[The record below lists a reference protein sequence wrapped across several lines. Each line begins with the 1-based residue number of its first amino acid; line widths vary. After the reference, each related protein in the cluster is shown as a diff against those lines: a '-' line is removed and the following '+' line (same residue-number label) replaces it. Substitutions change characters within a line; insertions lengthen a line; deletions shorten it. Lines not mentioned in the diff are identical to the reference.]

1 MYLRFRAG
9 EVIRVWSKDEKGWWD
24 GEITTGVGGQ
34 AATEDDKRAG
44 PRRGW
49 FPSNYVKDIDV
60 SWGGTAV
67 TSPTVVGLYWL
78 AC

>member
-1 MYLRFRAG
+1 MYLRFKTG

-24 GEITTGVGGQ
+24 GEITGT
-34 AATEDDKRAG
+34 TEEDKRAG

-60 SWGGTAV
+60 SREICCSLLRLITRPI
-67 TSPTVVGLYWL
+67 TTEMPLSHL
-78 AC
+78 